1 MRKRTHDD
9 YVQALAAFGK
19 VEVLEPYQ
27 DGRTPIKHRCLQCG
41 NVQMIRPTNAVR
53 GSGCRLCG
61 AKSPA
66 AQRNQR
72 AAKNY
77 ASRLAAIGRLEVLES
92 YVDSH
97 TPILH
102 RCLIHGEEHKTAP
115 MNAINRNGGLK
126 CCKEAAMQE
135 QREKQ
140 TAKARTEYEARLAA
154 IGKVEAL
161 EPYINNTTPIL
172 HKCLTHGKELK
183 ARPSD
188 LLQGKGLK
196 CCQGTIGML
205 KYEGSKYEAECA
217 QHGRVLPL
225 EPYQGIRVRILHKCL
240 THGETHLASPHTILK
255 GHGLKCCNLGGD
267 SLARLLNDSEWANR
281 SCHLYVARIS
291 EDYLKPGIAEDTKQR
306 AEQGGGFYS
315 GYAFISDQLTRAEAW
330 AIEQRLLSE
339 SVDAKPD
346 TLPEIFKG
354 WEGYTELRE
363 KDVLPESWYVTRF
376 WELLDEVGE
385 EGWEAVVPTGLT

>member
-1 MRKRTHDD
+1 MRKRNHAD
-9 YVQALAAFGK
+9 YVQALAALGK

-27 DGRTPIKHRCLQCG
+27 NGRTPIKHRCLQCG
-41 NVQMIRPTNAVR
+41 NVQMIRPEHALR

-61 AKSPA
+61 AKAPA

-77 ASRLAAIGRLEVLES
+77 ANRLAAIGKLEVLEP
-92 YVDSH
+92 YINAK

-102 RCLIHGEEHKTAP
+102 KCLEHGLIQKCKP
-115 MNAINRNGGLK
+115 NNALSGKGLN
-126 CCKEAAMQE
+126 CCKQVGVKKFLDE
-135 QREKQ
+135 R
-140 TAKARTEYEARLAA
+140 TAKCRSEYESKLAA

-161 EPYINNTTPIL
+161 EPYIGSSIPIL
-172 HKCLTHGKELK
+172 HRCLKHGTEQMV
-183 ARPSD
+183 RPDQMLS
-188 LLQGKGLK
+188 GRGLK

-205 KYEGSKYEAECA
+205 KYEGSKYEKECA

-267 SLARLLNDSEWANR
+267 SLARFRKDSAWANR
-281 SCHLYVARIS
+281 PCHVYVARI
-291 EDYLKPGIAEDTKQR
+291 DGGYLKPGIAEDTTQR
-306 AEQGGGFYS
+306 AEQGDGFYS

-330 AIEQRLLSE
+330 AIEQRLLSD

-363 KDVLPESWYVTRF
+363 KDVLHESWYVNRF
-376 WELLDEVGE
+376 WELLAEVGE